1 MLFFLYFDF
10 CKMRKPISEF
20 FVEKAKNAKLQNKKI
35 SVIKRELVTK
45 FHDTC
50 GNGKVQFLKIVIIA
64 FSFQ

>member
-20 FVEKAKNAKLQNKKI
+20 FVEKAKNAKLQNKEI

-45 FHDTC
+45 FPDTC
-50 GNGKVQFLKIVIIA
+50 GNG
-64 FSFQ
+64 